1 MTINRQI
8 IMKTRPEG
16 MPKHENFEIIENK
29 IPDIRH
35 GEVLIK
41 ILWLSLDPYMRG
53 RMSKAKSYAAS
64 LNEGDLIV
72 GGAVGRVINSETSQ
86 YKEGDIVEGFTLGWQ
101 EYAIATPATIRKINP
116 ELAPIQTA
124 VGVLGM
130 PGMTAFFGLLH
141 VGKPIPGDTV
151 VVSAASGAVG
161 QLVGQI
167 AKIAGCHVVGIA
179 GGQEK
184 CDFLTNSLNFDA
196 AIDYKNENVDDM
208 LDKYCPNGVNVYF
221 DNVGGSITDSVIN
234 KLANYARVAVCGVI
248 SQYNLIEEYSIKK
261 IYPEQ
266 INVEIKP
273 TKIIAKIAGNNNFL
287 VGSNGKLISNEYND
301 EKLPFLFG
309 KFNSESF
316 ILFKNIVNKS
326 EFNFKNFSSINYYSS
341 NRWDIQTNNGILI
354 KLPEENLIKAL
365 KAAHKIINND
375 KFKDVKI
382 IDLRISNQI
391 IMQ

>member
-1 MTINRQI
+1 MTYTNKQWLLDQ
-8 IMKTRPEG
+8 RPKG
-16 MPKHENFEIIENK
+16 MPGDECWKLNEEEVRPLEK
-29 IPDIRH
+29 

-41 ILWLSLDPYMRG
+41 ILYLSIDPYMRG
-53 RMSKAKSYAAS
+53 RMSQAKSYAAS

-72 GGAVGRVINSETSQ
+72 GGAVGRVINTETSQ

-179 GGQEK
+179 GGKEK

-208 LDKYCPNGVNVYF
+208 LDKYCPSGVNVYF

-248 SQYNLIEEYSIKK
+248 SQYNLTAPESGLRTHRSMLTNQATTEGFLVFQFAQKYHIAIER
-261 IYPEQ
+261 
-266 INVEIKP
+266 
-273 TKIIAKIAGNNNFL
+273 IAKWIKDGKITYKEDIVEGIENAPEAFIGL
-287 VGSNGKLISNEYND
+287 MNGKN
-301 EKLPFLFG
+301 FG
-309 KFNSESF
+309 K
-316 ILFKNIVNKS
+316 L
-326 EFNFKNFSSINYYSS
+326 
-341 NRWDIQTNNGILI
+341 LI
-354 KLPEENLIKAL
+354 KVS
-365 KAAHKIINND
+365 D
-375 KFKDVKI
+375 
-382 IDLRISNQI
+382 
-391 IMQ
+391 